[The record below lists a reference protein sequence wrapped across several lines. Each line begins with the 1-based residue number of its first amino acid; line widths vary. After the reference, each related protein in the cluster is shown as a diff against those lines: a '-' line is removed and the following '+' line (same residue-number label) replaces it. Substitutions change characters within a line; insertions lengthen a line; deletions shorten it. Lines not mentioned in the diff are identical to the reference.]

1 MSNLYKY
8 NNPDATTAEADMK
21 SYGISKSTVDYF
33 HYKQYRYTTL
43 AEAVNQAK
51 REEQSQESPD
61 AL

>member
-1 MSNLYKY
+1 MSKLYKY
-8 NNPDATTAEADMK
+8 NHPDPTNAEAEMK
-21 SYGISKSTVDYF
+21 RYGISKSTVDYF

-51 REEQSQESPD
+51 REEQSRESPD